1 MSTERFTCINNEGY
15 DFSLEMSATYDTI
28 PDEEAAKHQMIR
40 VIDETGEDYLF
51 LKSRFVPAGTNSETH
66 VRFFGQTVETL
77 ASADHVGPLTGRKL
91 SAQA

>member
-15 DFSLEMSATYDTI
+15 DVSLEMFATYDTI

-51 LKSRFVPAGTNSETH
+51 LKSRFVPADAPAEKNAGL
-66 VRFFGQTVETL
+66 FDQAVETL
-77 ASADHVGPLTGRKL
+77 ASADYVDPLTERKL
-91 SAQA
+91 STHV

>member
-15 DFSLEMSATYDTI
+15 DVSLEMFATYDTI

-51 LKSRFVPAGTNSETH
+51 LKSRFVPADTPA
-66 VRFFGQTVETL
+66 VRYDVHAEKYAGLVE
-77 ASADHVGPLTGRKL
+77 
-91 SAQA
+91 QAVEP